1 MIVRIATISAVVA
14 LYTGAV
20 LAQQGAVAPIPPPD
34 AAASMSQINPT
45 AGPIAGPPPPAMKA
59 GHRWKMAHGLNARE
73 RRETKALN
81 WLEATGNRD
90 FSDVQRDG
98 RNYRATV
105 TNDGTQ
111 QIVIV
116 NPDTG
121 QITPVN

>member
-1 MIVRIATISAVVA
+1 MIFRILTVAASAVLFTSSA
-14 LYTGAV
+14 W
-20 LAQQGAVAPIPPPD
+20 AQQGAVAPIPPPD

-45 AGPIAGPPPPAMKA
+45 AGPIAGPPAPAMKA
-59 GHRWKMAHGLNARE
+59 GHRREMAHGLNARE
-73 RRETKALN
+73 RRETRALN